1 MSSPNSPPLNLELRA
16 PRLEAWIAYVAVMM
30 AAVAPLV
37 FLPWMTGALCGV
49 LAAALIYSGFA
60 STHWLV
66 PAHQIARVSWLADGR
81 WLVEESTGTIMECEL
96 RRGSRVFAHAAWLC
110 LDPSDASRKPFH
122 LLLTSL
128 GLRHPSE
135 LRQLILRLR
144 LDGARSLSPTE
155 LSEP

>member
-16 PRLEAWIAYVAVMM
+16 PRLEAWIACVAVMM
-30 AAVAPLV
+30 AAVVPLV
-37 FLPWMTGALCGV
+37 FLPWMAGVACSV
-49 LAAALIYSGFA
+49 LAAGLIYSGFA
-60 STHWLV
+60 STHWLA

-81 WLVEESTGTIMECEL
+81 WVVEEFTGTVTECEL

-110 LDPSDASRKPFH
+110 LDPSDASRKPLH
-122 LLLTSL
+122 LLLTSF

-135 LRQLILRLR
+135 LRRLILRLR
-144 LDGARSLSPTE
+144 LDGARSASPAE

>member
-16 PRLEAWIAYVAVMM
+16 PRLEARIAYVAVTM
-30 AAVAPLV
+30 AAVVPLV
-37 FLPWMTGALCGV
+37 FLPWMAGAACGV

-60 STHWLV
+60 GTHWVV
-66 PAHQIARVSWLADGR
+66 PARQIARVSWLSDGR
-81 WLVEESTGTIMECEL
+81 WLVEESTGTVRECEL

-110 LDPSDASRKPFH
+110 LDPSDAPRKPFH
-122 LLLTSL
+122 LLLTSF

-135 LRQLILRLR
+135 LRRLILRLR
-144 LDGARSLSPTE
+144 LDGVRSLSPTE